1 MSDTLSRKVWIENLV
16 LSCARKYGSKFAKPT
31 EQKGYRVQLI
41 EVSGRF
47 HVPPTVVAQAY
58 ILRAFY
64 SQFLTRR
71 TPEQPDAAVWALAS
85 DGQYYIPVKFA
96 THAVNEFRYVAVSQ
110 QTIHRIDL
118 ASPLAH

>member
-1 MSDTLSRKVWIENLV
+1 MSDALGRKVWIENLV
-16 LSCARKYGSKFAKPT
+16 LSCASKYGSKFAKPT
-31 EQKGYRVQLI
+31 EQKGYRAQLI

-47 HVPPTVVAQAY
+47 NLPPIVVTKAY
-58 ILRAFY
+58 IIRAFY

-96 THAVNEFRYVAVSQ
+96 TNAVNEFRYVAVPQ
-110 QTIHRIDL
+110 QTSHRIDSETL
-118 ASPLAH
+118 LAH

>member
-1 MSDTLSRKVWIENLV
+1 MYSLLRSVDGSTSRQPL
-16 LSCARKYGSKFAKPT
+16 LHRT
-31 EQKGYRVQLI
+31 
-41 EVSGRF
+41 
-47 HVPPTVVAQAY
+47 QAY

-110 QTIHRIDL
+110 QTSHRIDL